1 MVGFQGIGLTGC
13 QYEVCVSP
21 GSILG
26 DDVSQHTADAV
37 GGAVFLKDG
46 AAGLGVGDPLSE
58 FALHAFQDAL
68 YLAGLLERR
77 VVNPWMI
84 VPKCHPVL
92 DGLEGAF
99 HVGRILA
106 PPCGGDKLEA
116 GVHAEHGIGEELEAL
131 YIMAVAGF
139 VAQLDDLFIA
149 QFDISDIERLRVT
162 VLQALAAPCGVG
174 VAVQILYEMSDIGG
188 IVFHVDGK

>member
-1 MVGFQGIGLTGC
+1 
-13 QYEVCVSP
+13 
-21 GSILG
+21 
-26 DDVSQHTADAV
+26 
-37 GGAVFLKDG
+37 
-46 AAGLGVGDPLSE
+46 
-58 FALHAFQDAL
+58 
-68 YLAGLLERR
+68 
-77 VVNPWMI
+77 MI

-116 GVHAEHGIGEELEAL
+116 GVHEELEAL
-131 YIMAVAGF
+131 YIMAVASF
-139 VAQLDDLFIA
+139 VAQLDDLLIA